1 MYMYRIHARICMV
14 KIRKIGYRKEES
26 MTKKRK
32 MKLESELAS
41 LLDVE
46 KELLSEGKQLS
57 MAYYAMKNRVLRELE
72 AA

>member
-1 MYMYRIHARICMV
+1 
-14 KIRKIGYRKEES
+14 
-26 MTKKRK
+26 

-41 LLDVE
+41 LLGVE
-46 KELLSEGKQLS
+46 KRLTSQGKQLS

>member
-1 MYMYRIHARICMV
+1 
-14 KIRKIGYRKEES
+14 
-26 MTKKRK
+26 MTKKRR

-57 MAYYAMKNRVLRELE
+57 MAFHAMKNRVLRELE

>member
-1 MYMYRIHARICMV
+1 
-14 KIRKIGYRKEES
+14 
-26 MTKKRK
+26 MTKKRR

-46 KELLSEGKQLS
+46 KRLTDQGKQLS
-57 MAYYAMKNRVLRELE
+57 MAYHAMKNRVLRELE

>member
-1 MYMYRIHARICMV
+1 
-14 KIRKIGYRKEES
+14 
-26 MTKKRK
+26 MTKKRR

-41 LLDVE
+41 LLGVE
-46 KELLSEGKQLS
+46 KRLTSQGKQLS